1 MTPADLRSI
10 VEHLSSY
17 PTRNSHSA
25 YLRPAMEW
33 VAEQYQAI
41 PGMEVELMEFM
52 LPVGRRVP
60 EPTPVVQVIATLPGD
75 CPDIVMQSAHVDSF
89 VLNGD
94 QATARAPGA
103 NDDAS
108 GVAVGICV
116 ARALALERG
125 APAPHPLTTSGA
137 GAPHSG
143 AGGAGAPHSRRNT
156 LKFVAYCGEE
166 QGLLGAK
173 ALADRAVAENW
184 SVLGILN
191 NDMVGSSTNLN
202 GQSERNALRL
212 YSDLPAREFARYA
225 EWTVRQNC
233 PDFRLKMHL
242 RADRYGRGG
251 DHTPFANAGF
261 PAVRLTEVF
270 EEWAHQHTTED
281 TVENMDFELLARS
294 AEANRVVMDALSRAH
309 PAPQNVRFDPAAGYH
324 TLLSWDAEP
333 GVEYCIFWRE
343 TSSAIWEGSEILGSV
358 SEAKIV
364 NRNKDEYVFGV
375 AAEGGIP
382 VEAGG

>member
-1 MTPADLRSI
+1 MTPANLRSI

-33 VAEQYQAI
+33 VAEQYRAI
-41 PGMEVELMEFM
+41 PGMEVEMMEFT

-75 CPDIVMQSAHVDSF
+75 SPDIVMQSAHVDSF
-89 VLNGD
+89 VLEGE

-116 ARALALERG
+116 ARALALESG
-125 APAPHPLTTSGA
+125 APAPHSPPASAAGAPHSGTSGA
-137 GAPHSG
+137 GAPL
-143 AGGAGAPHSRRNT
+143 SRRNT

-173 ALADRAVAENW
+173 ALAERATAEHWN
-184 SVLGILN
+184 VLGILN
-191 NDMVGSSTNLN
+191 NDMVGSSRNLN
-202 GQSERNALRL
+202 GQQEGNALRL
-212 YSDLPAREFARYA
+212 YSGEPAREFARYA
-225 EWTVRQNC
+225 EWTVRQAG
-233 PDFRLKMHL
+233 DFRLKFQL
-242 RADRYGRGG
+242 RADRFNRGG

-270 EEWAHQHTTED
+270 EEWAHQHTLED
-281 TVENMDFELLARS
+281 TVDNMDFEFLARS
-294 AEANRVVMDALSRAH
+294 AEANRVVMDRLSRASA
-309 PAPQNVRFDPAAGYH
+309 APTEVQFALKAGYH
-324 TLLSWDAEP
+324 AELSWKSEP
-333 GVEYCIFWRE
+333 GVRYEVYWRP
-343 TSSAIWEGSEILGSV
+343 TASAVWEGMLEVGETDHALL
-358 SEAKIV
+358 K
-364 NRNKDEYVFGV
+364 NLNKDDYFFGV
-375 AAEGGIP
+375 SALGGVP
-382 VEAGG
+382 VEAVGG

>member
-1 MTPADLRSI
+1 MTPADLRTI

-17 PTRNSHSA
+17 PTRNSHSEF
-25 YLRPAMEW
+25 LRPATEW
-33 VAEQYQAI
+33 VAEQYRAI
-41 PGMEVELMEFM
+41 PGMEVEMMEFT

-75 CPDIVMQSAHVDSF
+75 SSDIVMQSAHVDSF
-89 VLNGD
+89 VLSGE

-116 ARALALERG
+116 ARALALECG
-125 APAPHPLTTSGA
+125 APAPR
-137 GAPHSG
+137 
-143 AGGAGAPHSRRNT
+143 SRRNT

-202 GQSERNALRL
+202 GQCERNALRL

-225 EWTVRQNC
+225 EWMVRQNC

-281 TVENMDFELLARS
+281 TVENMDFELLACS

-333 GVEYCIFWRE
+333 GVEYRVFWRE
-343 TSSAIWEGSEILGSV
+343 TSRAIWEGSELLGVV
-358 SEAKIV
+358 SEAKMA
-364 NRNKDEYVFGV
+364 NLNKDEYVFGV
-375 AAEGGIP
+375 AAENGIP
-382 VEAGG
+382 VEATVAS